1 METNCWMMIGKKNS
15 KKQFKKNIKHFD
27 IIIDCSVF
35 DFTIK
40 DHFRVT
46 LEWKGGIGN
55 IYKIMLYKKKLT
67 TFEKFTDICLVN
79 LSINIGY
86 VF

>member
-1 METNCWMMIGKKNS
+1 MKNYFRC
-15 KKQFKKNIKHFD
+15 KQFKKNIKHFD
-27 IIIDCSVF
+27 VIIDCSVF

-46 LEWKGGIGN
+46 LEWEGGIGN
-55 IYKIMLYKKKLT
+55 IYKIMLDDKSFT
-67 TFEKFTDICLVN
+67 TFDKFANICIHI